1 MAAVMASL
9 KSVRTSLVFFDT
21 AIVDMTEQLND
32 PVDVLFGVQLGGG
45 TDINSAVGNCQGL
58 ITRPEDTIFVL
69 ISDPIEGGN
78 KDNLYKR
85 VASIAA
91 SGARMITL
99 LALDDS
105 GSPCF
110 DHGVAANF
118 SALGVPSF
126 ACTPDLFPDL
136 MANALPRRDVNQW
149 AQRRESRS
157 SERR

>member
-1 MAAVMASL
+1 
-9 KSVRTSLVFFDT
+9 
-21 AIVDMTEQLND
+21 
-32 PVDVLFGVQLGGG
+32 
-45 TDINSAVGNCQGL
+45 
-58 ITRPEDTIFVL
+58 
-69 ISDPIEGGN
+69 
-78 KDNLYKR
+78 
-85 VASIAA
+85 
-91 SGARMITL
+91 MITV

-136 MANALPRRDVNQW
+136 MGNALPRRDVNQW